1 MATNLDTATAHI
13 DARSHHTNEL
23 PILERAND
31 VDDVVRNLNQI
42 IDWAMAEQSTIGYFA
57 VLYKRSTMAIREAI
71 DGDLFKNS
79 ARMAAFDVVFAQRY
93 FDALNAFFHPD
104 EFPDLNLAWEVAFVG
119 HANPETTMLQQMLA
133 GLNAHICFDLGVA
146 AVTVA
151 PNRLRELKPDFD
163 RITDVVGTQ
172 TRGMIV
178 VFERLSPGFRWV
190 RWLLPERW
198 VIGRVLGKFRNAAWL
213 FAIDMA
219 LHPERVRR
227 EARRPH
233 ILDRGNRRLVSAP
246 ARALDTIS
254 RTRPFPRQGREPRR
268 RRQPACAQPHRRA
281 SRGCAAGVSLRSAE
295 QVGEF
300 QQSAC
305 DQAGGFRVAP
315 RTHLHRR
322 RGRGPAK
329 LPAHPV
335 QHPERRQHRRFPQF
349 PDLATRRG

>member
-151 PNRLRELKPDFD
+151 PHRLRELKPDFD

-219 LHPERVRR
+219 LHPERVREKR
-227 EARRPH
+227 VDHTSWTAAIGAWYLHPPERW
-233 ILDRGNRRLVSAP
+233 
-246 ARALDTIS
+246 T
-254 RTRPFPRQGREPRR
+254 PFP
-268 RRQPACAQPHRRA
+268 ALVHF
-281 SRGCAAGVSLRSAE
+281 L
-295 QVGEF
+295 
-300 QQSAC
+300 
-305 DQAGGFRVAP
+305 
-315 RTHLHRR
+315 
-322 RGRGPAK
+322 GRGESRDVAGNLHALNRIAEHPADVR
-329 LPAHPV
+329 PAF
-335 QHPERRQHRRFPQF
+335 R
-349 PDLATRRG
+349 